1 MGQLVNSTDLSPV
14 FEISDA
20 LLLNGV
26 ELDGAAVWVA
36 KVLKKKYILQT
47 QLHLLSPEVM
57 TQLLNIIVDL
67 GLSNF
72 MVKRPANKAI

>member
-36 KVLKKKYILQT
+36 KVLKKKIHFT
-47 QLHLLSPEVM
+47 NSAAPSLSGSHDPVA
-57 TQLLNIIVDL
+57 QHNR
-67 GLSNF
+67 
-72 MVKRPANKAI
+72 RPWFE